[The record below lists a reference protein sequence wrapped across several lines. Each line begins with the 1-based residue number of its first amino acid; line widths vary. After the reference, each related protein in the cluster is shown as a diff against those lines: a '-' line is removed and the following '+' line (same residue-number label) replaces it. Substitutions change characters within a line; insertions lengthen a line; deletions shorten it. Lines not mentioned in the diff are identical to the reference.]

1 MKNSGDYAVPYYRI
15 PQPSFWFS
23 GQKGVGV
30 PKMPRGA
37 VFATCLVAAAEAIE
51 EALKPA
57 TTRTRTKLRT
67 RVFFM
72 AVLLLLGSASK
83 FLWTNQ
89 PDEKTIMSYLC

>member
-1 MKNSGDYAVPYYRI
+1 VGELKRPSGA
-15 PQPSFWFS
+15 
-23 GQKGVGV
+23 GLA
-30 PKMPRGA
+30 M
-37 VFATCLVAAAEAIE
+37 CLGAAAEAIE